1 MAMLLRI
8 IISLLTV
15 MSDVKCIFVS
25 NIQIFHGYVVT
36 GQEGTILMVSLGTVS
51 YYHIIHTPGNVRM
64 NQKCLKEPQSESNL
78 KLSYA
83 I

>member
-1 MAMLLRI
+1 MLKITIR
-8 IISLLTV
+8 LLTV

-25 NIQIFHGYVVT
+25 NIQISHGYVVT

-51 YYHIIHTPGNVRM
+51 YYHIIHTPGRVHM
-64 NQKCLKEPQSESNL
+64 NQKCLKEPQSESSL